1 MKKLGHGIYFAWKN
15 IDGYEVGDSRSAG
28 ALHTNRPFT
37 SNSEMLC
44 DFETGVSNEIR
55 SFRYLRQLFVP
66 VDKTKAGIV
75 GLNYKI
81 KNLCCPR
88 RASVEASYYGAKRM
102 VRRAT
107 THFRDQVPLK
117 VTSRAIILSLLWLRP

>member
-1 MKKLGHGIYFAWKN
+1 MVFILLGKILMATKLAIIVVRGRCIQTERH
-15 IDGYEVGDSRSAG
+15 
-28 ALHTNRPFT
+28 PFT

-55 SFRYLRQLFVP
+55 SFRYLRQVFVP